1 MTPHLKLSHP
11 NTGFL
16 SNLSMWSSKRQK
28 GPTKIVG
35 LARKAAGKELVLN
48 PGDYIAA
55 DLNGVVCSPKKSA
68 QKVQPLMERQVA
80 ADEKFSADIKE

>member
-1 MTPHLKLSHP
+1 MPDPTIQSLKAY
-11 NTGFL
+11 T
-16 SNLSMWSSKRQK
+16 
-28 GPTKIVG
+28 T
-35 LARKAAGKELVLN
+35 KAAGKELVLN